1 MEYMVDIPEKKRE
14 FRELVRQL
22 TGRKDLVE
30 VVEAEDRWDAV
41 VKAAERWGVE
51 AKIKMQDLWENTSV
65 KKVKRKRFRE
75 WRVVG

>member
-51 AKIKMQDLWENTSV
+51 AMIKMQDLWENTSV